1 VVIAVLWWL
10 VYGGSSARWLWAMDL
25 GYLFIYL
32 FAVVLR
38 LLLFNS
44 LQLWWF
50 GMFFGVGHQLG
61 CGFFGMLPC

>member
-1 VVIAVLWWL
+1 MVIAVLWWL

-50 GMFFGVGHQLG
+50 GM
-61 CGFFGMLPC
+61 LPC